1 MRAPIRLFVTG
12 TDTGVGK
19 TYVGCALA
27 REGVQ
32 RGWSVLAHKP
42 IETGC
47 REEHGQR
54 VPEDGV
60 ALAKAAGGWQSGGA
74 LCQYT
79 LAKPVAPAVAARA
92 EQVCIDIE
100 RTVDTI
106 RRLSA
111 NRQLAIVEGAG
122 GWRVPISD
130 REDMAG
136 LARRLGF
143 PVLVVARAGLG
154 TINHSLLTA
163 EAVEHDGC
171 QLWGIALSVLPTDD
185 PDLAR
190 SNRDEIASRAGC
202 PVWMVEPGAILDR
215 SNYS

>member
-1 MRAPIRLFVTG
+1 MKDPIRLFVTG

-19 TYVGCALA
+19 THVGCALA

-32 RGWSVLAHKP
+32 RGWTVFAHKP

-47 REEHGQR
+47 REVDGRR

-60 ALAKAAGGWQSGGA
+60 ALAKAAGGWQSGNA
-74 LCQYT
+74 ICQYA
-79 LAKPVAPAVAARA
+79 LEKPVAPAVAARA
-92 EQVCIDIE
+92 ESVRIDLAKTLE
-100 RTVDTI
+100 TI
-106 RRLSA
+106 HRLRA
-111 NRQLAIVEGAG
+111 GRQLTIVEGAG
-122 GWRVPISD
+122 GWRVPICED
-130 REDMAG
+130 EDMGG

-163 EAVEHDGC
+163 EAVEQDGC
-171 QLWGIALSVLPTDD
+171 ELWGIVLSVTPADD

-190 SNRDEIASRAGC
+190 SNRDEIARRAGC
-202 PVWMVEPGAILDR
+202 AVWMVEPTAILNSSKR
-215 SNYS
+215 P